1 MSQKRVRRT
10 WISNPRYQIQF
21 AVVLVLLNINVGFIY
36 LIALNYRMRE
46 LAEGAGSLRNFLAMD
61 AWSSL
66 WPAMLVASAVSS
78 VAVFL
83 IGVRYSNQIVG
94 PLTRVTRA
102 MEQLAH
108 GSKPPRLKFRPGDVF
123 EIIAEN
129 INQLSDALH
138 PEAESC
144 TTSETSSNPEARV
157 EDEDDAMK
165 AEPVNL

>member
-21 AVVLVLLNINVGFIY
+21 AVVLVLLNINVGFVY

-46 LAEGAGSLRNFLAMD
+46 LAENAGSLRNFLAMD
-61 AWSSL
+61 AWKSL
-66 WPAMLVASAVSS
+66 WPAMLIASAISGI
-78 VAVFL
+78 AVFL

-94 PLTRVTRA
+94 PLTRVTQA
-102 MEQLAH
+102 MEQLAS
-108 GSKPPRLKFRPGDVF
+108 GSKPQRLKFRPGDVF
-123 EIIAEN
+123 EIIADN
-129 INQLSDALH
+129 INQLSDSLH
-138 PEAESC
+138 PDSAPPAPSEAN
-144 TTSETSSNPEARV
+144 SNAVDRA